1 MSRDIVMRVG
11 KEIYRPEL
19 DQMDRFHMKRGDYA
33 EWMLSDERTHFAGNQ
48 KVRVVN
54 SRNIPELCLKAE
66 LPEDKVREAYA
77 EALAT
82 GDILFVTYE
91 EDSDG

>member
-1 MSRDIVMRVG
+1 MDDATLKNL
-11 KEIYRPEL
+11 KEL
-19 DQMDRFHMKRGDYA
+19 DRFHMRKGDYH

-54 SRNIPELCLKAE
+54 YSNLEEVCRKAGLDVE
-66 LPEDKVREAYA
+66 KVRTAYK
-77 EALAT
+77 ESIET

-91 EDSDG
+91 EDDG

>member
-1 MSRDIVMRVG
+1 MDDAARL
-11 KEIYRPEL
+11 EL
-19 DQMDRFHMKRGDYA
+19 AKLDKFHMRKGDYH

-54 SRNIPELCLKAE
+54 YSNLEEVCRKADLDVE
-66 LPEDKVREAYA
+66 KVRVAYK
-77 EALAT
+77 ESIET

-91 EDSDG
+91 EDDG